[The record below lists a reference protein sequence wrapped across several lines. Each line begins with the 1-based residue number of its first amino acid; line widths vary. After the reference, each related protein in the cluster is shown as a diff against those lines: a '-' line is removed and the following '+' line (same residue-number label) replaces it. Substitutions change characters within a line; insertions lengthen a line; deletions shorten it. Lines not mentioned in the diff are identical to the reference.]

1 VSYRQSFDA
10 FGETDL
16 DHLRRDDPPQPTDV
30 MTAQMQAKVGGAS
43 SFDVVANLALARS
56 SAPQDR
62 ERLLIAIAELCRS
75 DSDCAK
81 PEIQGLLRDL
91 FMDLVSSAE
100 HAIRLRLSK
109 TLADVAWAPHD
120 LITLLACD
128 EIEIARPVVAK
139 SSVLTDAD
147 LIRLLLEA
155 SVEHRIEVARRPA
168 LGADVA
174 AVIVDQA
181 EPDVV
186 TALANNTTAHVRD
199 HDLSRLVDLSE
210 RVASLRAPMA
220 RHPGLNAELAALLYG
235 WVGEALRS
243 AIIARFPLDTLDL
256 QRAVTDSVHDV
267 RSGLGLG
274 SGPAGVERD
283 RALDRSAMERRVVA
297 KLEAAGQLRPGVLV
311 RALNEGKLGLFMTA
325 LAALAG
331 VSTEDVRSA
340 IDAEQPDTLLVICTL
355 SGIDKGAFPSLL
367 SMVRRLN
374 DGRPSGAMAGAAGMD
389 FAKPASELKPQST
402 H

>member
-1 VSYRQSFDA
+1 
-10 FGETDL
+10 
-16 DHLRRDDPPQPTDV
+16 
-30 MTAQMQAKVGGAS
+30 MMAQRQAKTEGVS
-43 SFDVVANLALARS
+43 SFDVVAALALARS
-56 SAPQDR
+56 SAPHDR
-62 ERLLIAIAELCRS
+62 EKLLIAIAELCRS
-75 DSDCAK
+75 DADCAR

-100 HAIRLRLSK
+100 HAIRQRLSK

-120 LITLLACD
+120 LIKLLARD
-128 EIEIARPVVAK
+128 HIEIARPVLAK
-139 SSVLTDAD
+139 SPVLTDAD

-168 LGADVA
+168 LAADVA
-174 AVIVDQA
+174 AAIVDQA

-186 TALANNTTAHVRD
+186 TALANNTTAQVRD
-199 HDLSRLVDLSE
+199 RDLSRMVGLSE

-220 RHPGLNAELAALLYG
+220 RHPGLNTELAALLYG
-235 WVGEALRS
+235 WVGEALRA

-256 QRAVTDSVHDV
+256 QRAVTESVHDV
-267 RSGLGLG
+267 RSDLGLAQAVDG
-274 SGPAGVERD
+274 DDKDRNVD
-283 RALDRSAMERRVVA
+283 RAAMERRVVA
-297 KLEAAGQLRPGVLV
+297 KLEAAGQLRPGILV
-311 RALNEGKLGLFMTA
+311 RALNEGKLSLFMTA

-355 SGIDKGAFPSLL
+355 AGIDKGAFPSLL

-374 DGRPSGAMAGAAGMD
+374 EGRPAGGMAGSPIA
-389 FAKPASELKPQST
+389 E
-402 H
+402 

>member
-1 VSYRQSFDA
+1 
-10 FGETDL
+10 
-16 DHLRRDDPPQPTDV
+16 
-30 MTAQMQAKVGGAS
+30 MMAQMQAKADTVS
-43 SFDVVANLALARS
+43 SFDVVATLALARS
-56 SAPQDR
+56 SAPHDR
-62 ERLLIAIAELCRS
+62 EKLLIAIAELCRS
-75 DSDCAK
+75 DADCAR

-100 HAIRLRLSK
+100 HAIRQRLAK

-120 LITLLACD
+120 LIELLARD
-128 EIEIARPVVAK
+128 KIEIARPVLAK
-139 SSVLTDAD
+139 SPVLTDAD

-168 LGADVA
+168 LAADVA
-174 AVIVDQA
+174 AAIVDQA

-186 TALANNTTAHVRD
+186 TALANNTTAQVRD
-199 HDLSRLVDLSE
+199 HDLSRMVNLSE

-220 RHPGLNAELAALLYG
+220 RHPGLNTELAALLYG

-243 AIIARFPLDTLDL
+243 AIIARFPLDTLAL
-256 QRAVTDSVHDV
+256 QRAVTESVHDV
-267 RSGLGLG
+267 RSDLGLAQATDG
-274 SGPAGVERD
+274 DEKDRSVD
-283 RALDRSAMERRVVA
+283 RAAMERRVVA
-297 KLEAAGQLRPGVLV
+297 KLEAAGQLRPGILV
-311 RALNEGKLGLFMTA
+311 RALNEGKLSLFMTA

-355 SGIDKGAFPSLL
+355 SGIDKGAFPSVL

-374 DGRPSGAMAGAAGMD
+374 EGRPSGATAAS
-389 FAKPASELKPQST
+389 PITE
-402 H
+402 

>member
-1 VSYRQSFDA
+1 
-10 FGETDL
+10 
-16 DHLRRDDPPQPTDV
+16 
-30 MTAQMQAKVGGAS
+30 MMAQTQAKAGGVS
-43 SFDVVANLALARS
+43 SFDVVANLALAHS

-91 FMDLVSSAE
+91 FLDLVSSAE
-100 HAIRLRLSK
+100 QAIRLRLSK
-109 TLADVAWAPHD
+109 TLSDVPWAPHD
-120 LITLLACD
+120 LITLLARD

-139 SSVLTDAD
+139 SPVLTDAD

-181 EPDVV
+181 DPDVV
-186 TALANNTTAHVRD
+186 TALANNTTANLRD
-199 HDLSRLVDLSE
+199 HDLSRMVDLSE

-220 RHPGLNAELAALLYG
+220 RHPGLNVELAALLYG
-235 WVGEALRS
+235 WVGEALRH

-267 RSGLGLG
+267 RSDLGLAL
-274 SGPAGVERD
+274 GPDATDRERSPD
-283 RALDRSAMERRVVA
+283 RAAMERRVVA

-331 VSTEDVRSA
+331 VSTEDVRA
-340 IDAEQPDTLLVICTL
+340 ALDAEQPDTLLVICTL

-374 DGRPSGAMAGAAGMD
+374 EGRPAGAIAGSPVVD
-389 FAKPASELKPQST
+389 FASLPAEHPPQSAN
-402 H
+402 

>member
-1 VSYRQSFDA
+1 
-10 FGETDL
+10 
-16 DHLRRDDPPQPTDV
+16 
-30 MTAQMQAKVGGAS
+30 MTAKTKGKAEDTS
-43 SFDVVANLALARS
+43 RFDVVANLALARS

-75 DSDCAK
+75 DSDCAR

-91 FMDLVSSAE
+91 FLDLVSNAE
-100 HAIRLRLSK
+100 QAIRLRLSK

-120 LITLLACD
+120 LIALLASD
-128 EIEIARPVVAK
+128 EIDIARPVLAK
-139 SSVLTDAD
+139 SPVLTDAD
-147 LIRLLLEA
+147 LLRLLLEA

-174 AVIVDQA
+174 AAIVDQG

-186 TALANNTTAHVRD
+186 TALANNTTAQLRD
-199 HDLSRLVDLSE
+199 NDLSRLVNLSE
-210 RVASLRAPMA
+210 RVVSLRAPMA
-220 RHPGLNAELAALLYG
+220 RHPGLNVELAALLYG
-235 WVGEALRS
+235 WVGEALRQ

-256 QRAVTDSVHDV
+256 QRAVTESVHDV
-267 RSGLGLG
+267 RSDLGLALT
-274 SGPAGVERD
+274 PDATETDRNPD
-283 RALDRSAMERRVVA
+283 RAAMERRVVA
-297 KLEAAGQLRPGVLV
+297 KLEAAGQLRPGILV
-311 RALNEGKLGLFMTA
+311 RALNEGKLSLFITA

-340 IDAEQPDTLLVICTL
+340 IDGDQPDTLLVICTL

-374 DGRPSGAMAGAAGMD
+374 DGRPLGAMVGAASAE
-389 FAKPASELKPQST
+389 FAKPPAELRPPSPT
-402 H
+402 

>member
-1 VSYRQSFDA
+1 MKPKA
-10 FGETDL
+10 EGE
-16 DHLRRDDPPQPTDV
+16 
-30 MTAQMQAKVGGAS
+30 S

-56 SAPQDR
+56 SAPEDR

-75 DSDCAK
+75 DPDCAR

-91 FMDLVSSAE
+91 FLDLVSNAE
-100 HAIRLRLSK
+100 QAIRLRLSK
-109 TLADVAWAPHD
+109 TLADVAWAPYD
-120 LITLLACD
+120 LITLLARD
-128 EIEIARPVVAK
+128 EIDIARPVIEK
-139 SSVLTDAD
+139 SPVLTDAD

-155 SVEHRIEVARRPA
+155 SIEHRIEVARRPA
-168 LGADVA
+168 LGADVV
-174 AVIVDQA
+174 AVIVGQA

-186 TALANNTTAHVRD
+186 TALANNPTAQLGHR
-199 HDLSRLVDLSE
+199 DLSRLVDLSE

-220 RHPGLNAELAALLYG
+220 RHPGLNIELAALLYG
-235 WVGEALRS
+235 WVGEALRQ

-256 QRAVTDSVHDV
+256 QRAVSDSVHDV
-267 RSGLGLG
+267 RSDLGLALD
-274 SGPAGVERD
+274 SDVAERD
-283 RALDRSAMERRVVA
+283 RSVDRAAMERRVVA
-297 KLEAAGQLRPGVLV
+297 KLEAAGQLRPGLLV

-340 IDAEQPDTLLVICTL
+340 IDVEQPDTLLVICTL

-374 DGRPSGAMAGAAGMD
+374 EGRPSGAMAGAAGAD
-389 FAKPASELKPQST
+389 FAKPPSELTPQNAK
-402 H
+402 

>member
-1 VSYRQSFDA
+1 
-10 FGETDL
+10 
-16 DHLRRDDPPQPTDV
+16 
-30 MTAQMQAKVGGAS
+30 MMAQMQTKAESAS
-43 SFDVVANLALARS
+43 SFDVVATLALARS
-56 SAPQDR
+56 SAPHDR

-75 DSDCAK
+75 DAECAR
-81 PEIQGLLRDL
+81 PEIQGLLRSL
-91 FMDLVSSAE
+91 FLDLVSSAE
-100 HAIRLRLSK
+100 QAIRLRLSK
-109 TLADVAWAPHD
+109 ILADVAWAPHD
-120 LITLLACD
+120 LITLLARD
-128 EIEIARPVVAK
+128 QIEIARPVLAK
-139 SSVLTDAD
+139 SPVLTDGD

-168 LGADVA
+168 LGADVVTA
-174 AVIVDQA
+174 IVDQA

-186 TALANNTTAHVRD
+186 TALANNTTAQVTD
-199 HDLSRLVDLSE
+199 HNLSRMVDLSE

-220 RHPGLNAELAALLYG
+220 RHPGLNLELASLLYG
-235 WVGEALRS
+235 WVGEALRH

-267 RSGLGLG
+267 RSDLGFSLGDDAADKDRGL
-274 SGPAGVERD
+274 D
-283 RALDRSAMERRVVA
+283 RAAMERRVVA

-340 IDAEQPDTLLVICTL
+340 IDADQPDTLLVICTL

-374 DGRPSGAMAGAAGMD
+374 GGRPPGAMAGAPDAD
-389 FAKPASELKPQST
+389 FANVPAERPPQSVR
-402 H
+402 

>member
-1 VSYRQSFDA
+1 
-10 FGETDL
+10 
-16 DHLRRDDPPQPTDV
+16 
-30 MTAQMQAKVGGAS
+30 MTALTPAKADGAS
-43 SFDVVANLALARS
+43 SFDVVAALALARS
-56 SAPQDR
+56 SAPHDR

-75 DSDCAK
+75 DADCAR
-81 PEIQGLLRDL
+81 PEIQSLLRDL
-91 FMDLVSSAE
+91 FMDLVASAE

-109 TLADVAWAPHD
+109 TLADVAWAPRD
-120 LITLLACD
+120 LIVLLARD
-128 EIEIARPVVAK
+128 QIEIARPVLAK
-139 SSVLTDAD
+139 SPILTDAD

-168 LGADVA
+168 LGADVV

-186 TALANNTTAHVRD
+186 TALANNTTAQLRD
-199 HDLSRLVDLSE
+199 LDLSRLVDLSE

-220 RHPGLNAELAALLYG
+220 RHPGLNVELAGLLYG
-235 WVGEALRS
+235 WIGEALRH
-243 AIIARFPLDTLDL
+243 AIIARFPLDTLAL

-267 RSGLGLG
+267 RSDLGLALG
-274 SGPAGVERD
+274 DDAADKDRGQD
-283 RALDRSAMERRVVA
+283 RAAMERRVVA

-311 RALNEGKLGLFMTA
+311 RALHEGKLGLFMTA

-340 IDAEQPDTLLVICTL
+340 IDSDQPDTLLVICTL
-355 SGIDKGAFPSLL
+355 AGIDKSAFPSLL

-374 DGRPSGAMAGAAGMD
+374 EGRPPGAMAGAPAGD
-389 FAKPASELKPQST
+389 FASPAAERPPQGVG
-402 H
+402 

>member
-1 VSYRQSFDA
+1 
-10 FGETDL
+10 
-16 DHLRRDDPPQPTDV
+16 
-30 MTAQMQAKVGGAS
+30 MMAQMQSKAEGTS
-43 SFDVVANLALARS
+43 SFDVVATLALARS
-56 SAPQDR
+56 SAPHDR

-75 DSDCAK
+75 DADCAR

-91 FMDLVSSAE
+91 FLDLVSSAE

-120 LITLLACD
+120 LITLLARD
-128 EIEIARPVVAK
+128 QIEIARPVVAK
-139 SSVLTDAD
+139 SPVLTDAD

-168 LGADVA
+168 LGPDVA
-174 AVIVDQA
+174 AAIVDQA

-186 TALANNTTAHVRD
+186 TALANNATAQLRD
-199 HDLSRLVDLSE
+199 HDLSRMVDLSE

-220 RHPGLNAELAALLYG
+220 RHPGLNVELAALLYG

-243 AIIARFPLDTLDL
+243 AIISRFPLDTLDL
-256 QRAVTDSVHDV
+256 QRAVTESVQDV
-267 RSGLGLG
+267 RSDLGLSLDADG
-274 SGPAGVERD
+274 AERERSPD
-283 RALDRSAMERRVVA
+283 RAAMERRVVA

-311 RALNEGKLGLFMTA
+311 RALNEGKLSLFMTA

-374 DGRPSGAMAGAAGMD
+374 GGRPSGG
-389 FAKPASELKPQST
+389 
-402 H
+402 

>member
-1 VSYRQSFDA
+1 
-10 FGETDL
+10 
-16 DHLRRDDPPQPTDV
+16 
-30 MTAQMQAKVGGAS
+30 MAQMEAKSEAAS
-43 SFDVVANLALARS
+43 SFDIVANLALARS

-75 DSDCAK
+75 DSDCAR

-91 FMDLVSSAE
+91 FLDLVSSAE
-100 HAIRLRLSK
+100 QAIRLRLSK

-120 LITLLACD
+120 LIKLLARD

-139 SSVLTDAD
+139 SPVLTDAD

-168 LGADVA
+168 LGAEVA

-186 TALANNTTAHVRD
+186 TALANNTTANLRD

-220 RHPGLNAELAALLYG
+220 RHPSLNSELAALLYG
-235 WVGEALRS
+235 WVGEALRN

-267 RSGLGLG
+267 RSDLGLAL
-274 SGPAGVERD
+274 GPDAAERTRSLD
-283 RALDRSAMERRVVA
+283 RAAMERRVVA

-311 RALNEGKLGLFMTA
+311 RALNEGKLGLFTTA

-331 VSTEDVRSA
+331 VSSDDVRNA

-374 DGRPSGAMAGAAGMD
+374 DGRPSGAMAGAPTAD
-389 FAKPASELKPQST
+389 FARPPPELTSFNPT
-402 H
+402 

>member
-1 VSYRQSFDA
+1 M
-10 FGETDL
+10 
-16 DHLRRDDPPQPTDV
+16 RRDSLLLQPDV
-30 MTAQMQAKVGGAS
+30 MTAPRPSKAPGPS
-43 SFDVVANLALARS
+43 SFDVVAALALAGS
-56 SAPQDR
+56 SATEDR
-62 ERLLIAIAELCRS
+62 EKLLIAIAELCRS
-75 DSDCAK
+75 DAECAR
-81 PEIQGLLRDL
+81 PEIQSLLRDL
-91 FMDLVSSAE
+91 FLDLVSNAE

-120 LITLLACD
+120 LMTLLARD

-139 SSVLTDAD
+139 SPVLTDAD
-147 LIRLLLEA
+147 LLRLLLEA
-155 SVEHRIEVARRPA
+155 SIEHRIEVARRPK

-174 AVIVDQA
+174 AAIVDQA

-186 TALANNTTAHVRD
+186 TALANNTTAQLRD
-199 HDLSRLVDLSE
+199 QDLSRLVDLSE
-210 RVASLRAPMA
+210 RVASLRAPIA
-220 RHPGLNAELAALLYG
+220 RHPGLNVELAALLYG
-235 WVGEALRS
+235 WVGEALRQ
-243 AIIARFPLDTLDL
+243 AIIARFPLDTIAL

-267 RSGLGLG
+267 RSDLGLSTG
-274 SGPAGVERD
+274 GEAAERTRGVD
-283 RALDRSAMERRVVA
+283 RAAMERRVVA

-340 IDAEQPDTLLVICTL
+340 LDAEDPDTLLVICTL

-374 DGRPSGAMAGAAGMD
+374 EGRPSGGVMVAPGADGARLPAERPPQNAG
-389 FAKPASELKPQST
+389 
-402 H
+402 

>member
-1 VSYRQSFDA
+1 MM
-10 FGETDL
+10 
-16 DHLRRDDPPQPTDV
+16 PQ
-30 MTAQMQAKVGGAS
+30 MKAKADRAS

-62 ERLLIAIAELCRS
+62 ERLLIAIAELCRN
-75 DSDCAK
+75 DADCAR

-91 FMDLVSSAE
+91 FLDLVSSAE
-100 HAIRLRLSK
+100 QAIRLRLSK

-120 LITLLACD
+120 LITLLARD

-139 SSVLTDAD
+139 SPVLTDAD

-174 AVIVDQA
+174 AAIVDQA

-186 TALANNTTAHVRD
+186 TALANNTTAHLRD
-199 HDLSRLVDLSE
+199 QDLSRLIDLAE

-235 WVGEALRS
+235 WVGEALRH

-267 RSGLGLG
+267 RSDLGL
-274 SGPAGVERD
+274 AGADAAEKDRSPD
-283 RALDRSAMERRVVA
+283 RAAMERRVVA

-331 VSTEDVRSA
+331 VSTEDVRAA

-367 SMVRRLN
+367 NMVRRLN
-374 DGRPSGAMAGAAGMD
+374 EGRPSGGIAGAPVAD
-389 FAKPASELKPQST
+389 FSKPPSAAPPQNT
-402 H
+402 P

>member
-1 VSYRQSFDA
+1 
-10 FGETDL
+10 
-16 DHLRRDDPPQPTDV
+16 
-30 MTAQMQAKVGGAS
+30 MTAQMQAKPRAAS
-43 SFDVVANLALARS
+43 RFDAVANLALARS

-75 DSDCAK
+75 DSDCAR
-81 PEIQGLLRDL
+81 PEIQGLMRDL
-91 FMDLVSSAE
+91 FLDLVSTAE
-100 HAIRLRLSK
+100 QAIRLRLSK
-109 TLADVAWAPHD
+109 TLADVAWAPRD
-120 LITLLACD
+120 LITLLASD

-147 LIRLLLEA
+147 LMRLLLEA

-181 EPDVV
+181 DPDVV
-186 TALANNTTAHVRD
+186 TALANNTTAQLRD
-199 HDLSRLVDLSE
+199 HDLSRMVDLSE
-210 RVASLRAPMA
+210 RVASLRAPLA
-220 RHPGLNAELAALLYG
+220 RHPALNVELAALLYG
-235 WVGEALRS
+235 WVGEALRH
-243 AIIARFPLDTLDL
+243 AIISRFPLDTLDL
-256 QRAVTDSVHDV
+256 QRAVTDSVHEV
-267 RSGLGLG
+267 RSNLGLALG
-274 SGPAGVERD
+274 ADATDRGRSLD
-283 RALDRSAMERRVVA
+283 RAAMERRVVA

-331 VSTEDVRSA
+331 VSTEDVRTA
-340 IDAEQPDTLLVICTL
+340 IDSEQPDTLLVICTL

-374 DGRPSGAMAGAAGMD
+374 EGRPSGAAPGATVAD
-389 FAKPASELKPQST
+389 VATPTS
-402 H
+402 